1 MFTTIPQCYTL
12 SLHDALPI
20 LRIKR
25 SRVSARRRSL
35 VWAKGHEPLI
45 WAAVKFCFMCRRN
58 PAARRSKW
66 GPLPQRSPGKQISR
80 EEADCIIRAATA
92 ADREAATPPLALCVI
107 VRAHPLRY
115 DGE

>member
-1 MFTTIPQCYTL
+1 MFFFLLLCRPPTSTLFPYTTL
-12 SLHDALPI
+12 FRS
-20 LRIKR
+20 

-58 PAARRSKW
+58 PADRKRTCLQSRHRCTW
-66 GPLPQRSPGKQISR
+66 YEISC
-80 EEADCIIRAATA
+80 EETNCIIRAATA

-107 VRAHPLRY
+107 V
-115 DGE
+115 